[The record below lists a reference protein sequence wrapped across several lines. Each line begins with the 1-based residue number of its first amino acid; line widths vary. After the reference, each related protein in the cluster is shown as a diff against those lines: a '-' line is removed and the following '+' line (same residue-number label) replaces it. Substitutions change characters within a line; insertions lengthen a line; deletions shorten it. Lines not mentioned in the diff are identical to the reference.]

1 MRKKTRI
8 LALVMAAMMML
19 TACGSKNNGGNAS
32 SGDTNND
39 AQGTQTAEKVIP
51 EKTDKDTPRP
61 YVFPGP
67 KWLSTLL
74 IRIAELIAI
83 GTCVLFVWTP
93 GVPINMT
100 QLVFVVIGAAVVLG
114 LGVVL
119 MKVAEKEKTA
129 PAE

>member
-1 MRKKTRI
+1 M
-8 LALVMAAMMML
+8 
-19 TACGSKNNGGNAS
+19 
-32 SGDTNND
+32 
-39 AQGTQTAEKVIP
+39 
-51 EKTDKDTPRP
+51 
-61 YVFPGP
+61 
-67 KWLSTLL
+67 
-74 IRIAELIAI
+74 
-83 GTCVLFVWTP
+83 LFVWTP